1 MLLPNQKPSS
11 SYSLLKFIY
20 VTSQLRHSFVVHPL
34 LRKILDP
41 PRLIGVRGWVWGY
54 NRCRGVGLGCGV
66 WGYNRCEGVGVGC
79 GAFRDNNCKV
89 GDKIETLCLSL
100 GLFQTILRIH
110 QEYASENGK
119 KIVGNV
125 KQECLCAYAS
135 GVSIRSI

>member
-54 NRCRGVGLGCGV
+54 NRCRGVGLGCGAIIGVRGWV
-66 WGYNRCEGVGVGC
+66 WGVG
-79 GAFRDNNCKV
+79 
-89 GDKIETLCLSL
+89 LSA
-100 GLFQTILRIH
+100 TIIARLAI
-110 QEYASENGK
+110 K
-119 KIVGNV
+119 
-125 KQECLCAYAS
+125 
-135 GVSIRSI
+135 

>member
-1 MLLPNQKPSS
+1 MLSPNQKPSS

-66 WGYNRCEGVGVGC
+66 WGVGC
-79 GAFRDNNCKV
+79 GAIIGVRGWVWGV
-89 GDKIETLCLSL
+89 GLSA
-100 GLFQTILRIH
+100 TIIARLAI
-110 QEYASENGK
+110 K
-119 KIVGNV
+119 
-125 KQECLCAYAS
+125 
-135 GVSIRSI
+135 